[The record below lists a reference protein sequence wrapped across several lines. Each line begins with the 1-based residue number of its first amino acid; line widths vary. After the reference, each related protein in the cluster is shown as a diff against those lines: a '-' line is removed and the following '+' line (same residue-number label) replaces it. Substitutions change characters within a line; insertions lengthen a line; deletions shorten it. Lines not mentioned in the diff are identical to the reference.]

1 MKSPDKKIAF
11 KVEFSRMLEILAD
24 QIYQSPLALLR
35 ENTQNAFDAILMR
48 QSEFGSFDPRIE
60 VTFDGDSIAV
70 KDNGIGMTAKE
81 IETHFWYAG
90 RSGKN
95 TDAARAAGVV
105 GTFGIGALANFGIAD
120 KLTVETESARIAERT
135 VSSVRKSELS
145 TDRASIS
152 LVPKEPTGHPG
163 TIVRA
168 LLEDEDVVTED
179 DARRYLKEFVE
190 FVDVPIFF
198 NGEQLSGASHQD
210 VLPSQQFAWVE
221 RLQGVSVAGIVS
233 GDLEIRG
240 MASGDLRVVLENIV
254 SIPFLG
260 KSGAIVLTQDVNAV
274 RTLRSG
280 FGLATTSVPSG
291 YRWGGVVDLPL
302 LTPTAGREAL
312 DDSSVQLLHQVISGL
327 DMLISPQ
334 AAEHPESLSNDG
346 VLGWIAATKNFEYCG
361 PMEITPR
368 PSGITQTLS
377 TAVEHSNIRYY
388 DGRDQSVITT
398 YASEEDP
405 LIVLSRRSPRRD
417 CERGFLVAK
426 GVEEVDTT
434 PRVEQELPLENQ
446 TFAHSALMTRISRI
460 LEEDYFLPV
469 EIRYGSISARL
480 AVLVTD
486 TNAPVTIYLDP
497 SSSSVA
503 PLLVLYDEDY
513 SAFGPFVKDFV
524 RSTIFPRIARLV
536 PSSTRAG
543 AEAFLR
549 HLRTNREWFEYE
561 LEDKADLEEILEELR
576 AGRLTLV
583 EATKQLSDST
593 RSFVEVSTAG
603 TVPLVSVVG
612 EVDEESDDA
621 SVVDPLGARPG
632 IDRRHENTS
641 ALILTTESTPLY
653 GYSCFLSLSERVQRE
668 RGDFFL
674 QPHSTEVVW
683 GGRKVVFIFQHHSGR
698 FGFYY
703 DILCP
708 GLVAD
713 VAGGGPMVTATI
725 LTKNRTFIPIPA
737 EIVGAFLPTV
747 GERKRLEVR
756 GDLLYLGESYS
767 GLTG

>member
-1 MKSPDKKIAF
+1 MKSSDKKIKF

-48 QSEFGSFDPRIE
+48 QSEFGGFDPRID
-60 VTFDGDSIAV
+60 VTFNSDSIEV
-70 KDNGIGMTAKE
+70 IDNGIGMTAEE
-81 IETHFWYAG
+81 IETHFWHAG
-90 RSGKN
+90 KSGKN

-120 KLTVETESARIAERT
+120 KLTVVTESARIEERT

-145 TDRASIS
+145 TDRESIS
-152 LVPKEPTGHPG
+152 VTPEEGTGNPG
-163 TIVRA
+163 TTIRA
-168 LLEDEDVVTED
+168 RLDDESVVTAE
-179 DARRYLKEFVE
+179 DARKYLHDFVQ
-190 FVDVPIFF
+190 FVDIPVFF
-198 NGEQLSGASHQD
+198 NGEQLSGANHRD
-210 VLPSQQFAWVE
+210 VLPSQQYAWVE
-221 RLQGVSVAGIVS
+221 HCQGVSVGGIVS

-240 MASGDLRVVLENIV
+240 MVSGDLRIVLDNIV
-254 SIPFLG
+254 SEPYLG
-260 KSGAIVLTQDVNAV
+260 KSGAVVLTQDGNAI

-280 FGLATTSVPSG
+280 FGLATTSAPSN

-327 DMLISPQ
+327 DMLISPL
-334 AAEHPESLSNDG
+334 AAEHPESLANDG
-346 VLGWIAATKNFEYCG
+346 VLRWIVAAKRFELCG
-361 PMEITPR
+361 SMEVTPR
-368 PSGITQTLS
+368 PSGMAQALNV
-377 TAVEHSNIRYY
+377 AVEHGNIRYY

-398 YASEEDP
+398 YASEDDP

-417 CERGFLVAK
+417 CERGFLVAN

-434 PRVEQELPLENQ
+434 PRVLQELPVENQ
-446 TFAHSALMTRISRI
+446 RFAHSALMTRISRV
-460 LEEDYFLPV
+460 LEEDYFLPSEV
-469 EIRYGSISARL
+469 RFGSISARL
-480 AVLVTD
+480 AVLVTNTD
-486 TNAPVTIYLDP
+486 APVTIYLDP
-497 SSSSVA
+497 ESSSVA

-549 HLRTNREWFEYE
+549 HLRTNRDWFEYE

-593 RSFVEVSTAG
+593 RSFVEVSAAG
-603 TVPLVSVVG
+603 TVPLTSVVG
-612 EVDEESDDA
+612 DVDEESDDA

-632 IDRRHENTS
+632 IDRRHEDTS
-641 ALILTTESTPLY
+641 ALILTTESAPLY
-653 GYSCFLSLSERVQRE
+653 GYSCFLSLSERIQRE

-674 QPHSTEVVW
+674 HPHSTEVVW

-713 VAGGGPMVTATI
+713 TAGGGATVTSTI
-725 LTKNRTFIPIPA
+725 LTKNRTFIPIPT
-737 EIVGAFLPTV
+737 EIAGAFLPTA

-756 GDLLYLGESYS
+756 GDLLYLGERYNS
-767 GLTG
+767 LTS